1 MLHVVA
7 FLQDSQAVVDGMG
20 TRQTAGLKTNA
31 RQQRIGLNDP
41 LYGRGAGVG
50 FQCGFRQQ
58 TVIHQRVKAQ
68 LCNAQGRNA
77 DLAACTGAGTGK
89 AAGSCLKVGGHGI
102 AHAGNRQPDRA
113 VGNDLGVHYDQIGIG
128 GQEQI
133 LLEYALIGIND
144 GKCGAGSVSGGDGGA
159 DDDRSSHMVGHS
171 LCGVEN
177 LAAADT
183 DNHVTLLLFDDVNQS
198 VNLIHRAFAIKI
210 VKNHI
215 GIDTCKAGFDLGTLT
230 GISTLGNNTQGLL
243 AQLGSIGTD
252 VIHLT
257 GTLNIFGGRNKNN

>member
-1 MLHVVA
+1 MT
-7 FLQDSQAVVDGMG
+7 FLQDSQAVVDCVCPC
-20 TRQTAGLKTNA
+20 QSAGLKTNA
-31 RQQRIGLNDP
+31 GQQRIGLNDP

-50 FQCGFRQQ
+50 FQCGFCQQ
-58 TVIHQRVKAQ
+58 AVIHQRVKAQ
-68 LCNAQGRNA
+68 LCNAQGRSA

-144 GKCGAGSVSGGDGGA
+144 GKCGAGSVSGGDGGT

-177 LAAADT
+177 LAAAHA
-183 DNHVTLLLFDDVNQS
+183 NHHITALFLHHRNEPVDFIASRLPLQS
-198 VNLIHRAFAIKI
+198 WSRSEFLDGYTHPWRS
-210 VKNHI
+210 H
-215 GIDTCKAGFDLGTLT
+215 KAPFCP
-230 GISTLGNNTQGLL
+230 
-243 AQLGSIGTD
+243 AQRYIYRCCL
-252 VIHLT
+252 HHQ
-257 GTLNIFGGRNKNN
+257 